1 MVGVLPHCEALWWL
15 LTFLV
20 CKKKKKNPQ
29 NIQEILDVTQHARSS
44 CPNVL
49 QVGFYKFEGLARRQ
63 WQHCCFPKVTS
74 SVAGGSSA
82 GSSEQWLPPHFV
94 SPQLSCQESIGDH
107 NVGSAAGR
115 SVPRLPCK
123 YFIPDSRQGAFKDVC
138 WTMLPSCCPLE
149 VTGLAF

>member
-1 MVGVLPHCEALWWL
+1 MEFSGCESSPVHLNL
-15 LTFLV
+15 LGLHDKHKRPRKRCISLTR
-20 CKKKKKNPQ
+20 Q
-29 NIQEILDVTQHARSS
+29 ARSS
-44 CPNVL
+44 CRNEP
-49 QVGFYKFEGLARRQ
+49 QIGFYKFEGLARRR
-63 WQHCCFPKVTS
+63 QHCCFSLKVTS

-115 SVPRLPCK
+115 SVLRLPCK

-138 WTMLPSCCPLE
+138 WTMLPSRCPLE